1 MMPDDSR
8 VRSGSRAF
16 GGARGRLGRAG
27 EEAAVEALRAA
38 GYRIVERNVHL
49 RRGELDVI
57 AEEAGD
63 LVFVEVKTR
72 RSTTYGTPA
81 ESVGPRKRHALAQ
94 LAAGYLARRGPGDRP
109 CRFDVV
115 EVWVDASGHQRVEI
129 LRDAFRP

>member
-1 MMPDDSR
+1 MPDDSR
-8 VRSGSRAF
+8 ARAGSRAS
-16 GGARGRLGRAG
+16 RGSRQCLGRAG
-27 EEAAVEALRAA
+27 EEAAVQALCAA
-38 GYRIVERNVHL
+38 GYRIVERNVRL

-72 RSTTYGTPA
+72 RSSTFGTPA
-81 ESVGPRKRHALAQ
+81 ESVGPRKRHALAR
-94 LAAGYLARRGPGDRP
+94 LAAGYLARRGLGDRA

-115 EVWVDASGHQRVEI
+115 EVRVDASGGQRVEI

>member
-1 MMPDDSR
+1 MPNDSR
-8 VRSGSRAF
+8 VRSGSRAS
-16 GGARGRLGRAG
+16 GGARRLGRVR

-38 GYRIVERNVHL
+38 GYRIVERNVRL

-72 RSTTYGTPA
+72 RSSTYGTPG
-81 ESVGPRKRHALAQ
+81 ESVGPRKRHALAH
-94 LAAGYLARRGPGDRP
+94 LAAAYLARRAGGDRA

-115 EVWVDASGHQRVEI
+115 EVRVDASGRPRVEI
-129 LRDAFRP
+129 LRDAVRP